1 MPRRLAPDA
10 LRLAILAG
18 VLSVPLIPL
27 ASTFTEDFTTT
38 THRDDALTTA
48 DWDTTAGELRLP
60 PFAPVPLGALDTPGT
75 AEGVA
80 IGSGHAYVA
89 DGQAG
94 LRVVDVSDPT
104 APTVVGALDTPGY
117 AYALAVTGSHAF
129 VADGSSGLRIID
141 VADPAAPTL
150 VGTHDMPGQA
160 IDVTVD
166 GDLALVADLQGRLV
180 LLDITDVTAPSLLA
194 TYGTPPYSNC
204 YDVAV
209 SGDLAFVTAQGA
221 GLLVL
226 DIVDPAAPALLAT
239 LSTPGVPDGVA
250 VAGDIVFVA
259 DGDQGVQVF
268 DVTDPGAPIPL
279 TSIDTPGFAIDVMVA
294 GDALH
299 VADAGGGLQILD
311 VSDPAQ
317 PQPLAGVDP
326 VASTRA
332 VAIGG
337 ELAYIA
343 EQGAGLRIV
352 RVRELTSPLTLVAQD
367 GTSSF
372 ALQVAVSGDLALLAG
387 GGTGLQLFDISDPAA
402 PSQVGGYDLPDD
414 GINAVAMAGDLA
426 VVATTTEG
434 LQTLDISDPANPLLL
449 GSTPSSSGMKIV
461 IAGDL
466 AFVGRSSRWL
476 HLVDIGDPAAP
487 SLVSQLQFASEAT
500 TVAWSGDLLAVGIQ
514 NPSRRVALVDIS
526 DPQAPAVV
534 GEHVMTDPAADV
546 AIGGQLLIAAT
557 PTGAHVVDISDPT
570 SPVLR
575 SIIAGSWDSAFMTGD
590 LAFLGGPSLSVHD
603 LSDPANPVPR
613 ASGSDLGAG
622 TMSLVVS
629 GDHIFSAR
637 RQAGLQVFRAFQ
649 RDVIQADDTARSLPV
664 DAAGRMPVRA
674 RLTSNQAGSVAW
686 AVSADGGAGFQSLTP
701 GADWLRLADPGE
713 DLIWRAILDWSPTA
727 SPVVDDVTLRW
738 MTRPADF
745 TAITDVPDDQG
756 GRVRVAFA
764 RSGHDFADETDLA
777 ITGYQLYRR
786 VDDAQ
791 LRTRIREQGA
801 VPSPTVLADGM
812 LAGAKGDRTPR
823 SGRAA
828 APGLASFA
836 PERLRVLDDE
846 IYVLGG
852 AAGAWTSSGAS
863 GASGVSGASGA
874 SGVSRASG
882 EPAPATLPPGTWQA
896 LTWVAALQ
904 QDGYLVEATTAA
916 DSSAAGGPAWSVYLT
931 TAHTATPSIWYASEP
946 DSGYSVDNLAPAA
959 PTGFTVDHDLPG
971 ATLAWQASEAEDL
984 ASFNVYRGALP
995 EVPIDPANL
1004 VHQTAGTSWYDP
1016 DAGPQDHYR
1025 LTAIDH
1031 AGNQSEPAMPQSVT
1045 AIAGADLPAR
1055 PTLQGAF
1062 PNPFNPSTEIR
1073 FALPTGGAR
1082 VELKIY
1088 DFAGRLVRTLV
1099 DQDLPAG
1106 PHTVSWRGA
1115 DDHGRQLASGVYVC
1129 RLRAGETVA
1138 TRKLNLVK

>member
-1 MPRRLAPDA
+1 MPRRLTLDA

-38 THRDDALTTA
+38 TYRDEALTTA

-60 PFAPVPLGALDTPGT
+60 PFEPVSLGALDTPGT

-80 IGSGHAYVA
+80 IVSGLAYVA

-94 LRVVDVSDPT
+94 LQVIDVSDPT

-117 AYALAVTGSHAF
+117 AYALAVIGSHAF

-150 VGTHDMPGQA
+150 VGTYDTPGLA
-160 IDVTVD
+160 IDLTVD
-166 GDLALVADLQGRLV
+166 GDLALVADIQGRLV

-194 TYGTPPYSNC
+194 TYGTPPSSNC

-209 SGDLAFVTAQGA
+209 SGDLAFVTVQGA

-279 TSIDTPGFAIDVMVA
+279 TSIDTPGFAIDVMVD
-294 GDALH
+294 GDALY

-317 PQPLAGVDP
+317 PQPLAGINT

-343 EQGAGLRIV
+343 EGGAGLRIV
-352 RVRELTSPLTLVAQD
+352 RVRELTSTLPMVAQD
-367 GTSSF
+367 GTANF
-372 ALQVAVSGDLALLAG
+372 ARQVAVSGDLALLAG
-387 GGTGLQLFDISDPAA
+387 GGTGLQLFDISDPTA
-402 PSQVGGYDLPDD
+402 PSQVGGYDLPSDS
-414 GINAVAMAGDLA
+414 ITAVAVAGDLA
-426 VVATTTEG
+426 VVTTNIAG
-434 LQTLDISDPANPLLL
+434 LQTLDISDPANPVLL
-449 GSTPSSSGMKIV
+449 GSTPSSSGQKIV

-476 HLVDIGDPAAP
+476 HIVDISDPAAP
-487 SLVSQLQFASEAT
+487 SLMSELQFAANAA

-534 GEHVMTDPAADV
+534 GEHVMTNPVDDV
-546 AIGGQLLIAAT
+546 AISGQLLLAAT
-557 PTGAHVVDISDPT
+557 PSGAHVVDISDPT

-575 SIIAGSWDSAFMTGD
+575 SIIAGSWNSVFMTGG

-603 LSDPANPVPR
+603 LSDPANPVLR
-613 ASGSDLGAG
+613 ASSSDLGGA
-622 TMSLVVS
+622 TVSLVVS
-629 GDHIFSAR
+629 GDHIFTAR

-649 RDVIQADDTARSLPV
+649 RDVILADDTARSLPV
-664 DAAGRMPVRA
+664 DGADRLLVRA

-713 DLIWRAILDWSPTA
+713 DLVWRAVLDWSPTA
-727 SPVVDDVTLRW
+727 SPVVDDVTLQW
-738 MTRPADF
+738 LNQPADF
-745 TAITDVPDDQG
+745 TAITDVPNDQG

-791 LRTRIREQGA
+791 LRKRIREQGA
-801 VPSPTVLADGM
+801 VPSPTLP
-812 LAGAKGDRTPR
+812 AGSVAGRSPRSGPAATPR
-823 SGRAA
+823 SNPAA
-828 APGLASFA
+828 TPGLAAFA
-836 PERLRVLDDE
+836 PEHLRALDGE
-846 IYVLGG
+846 IYVLGR
-852 AAGAWTSSGAS
+852 AEGAS
-863 GASGVSGASGA
+863 GEATL
-874 SGVSRASG
+874 
-882 EPAPATLPPGTWQA
+882 ATLPPGTWQA

-904 QDGYLVEATTAA
+904 QEGYLVEATTAA
-916 DSSAAGGPAWSVYLT
+916 DSSAAGGPAWSVFLT
-931 TAHTATPSIWYASEP
+931 TAHTTTPSIWYASEP
-946 DSGYSVDNLAPAA
+946 DSGYSVDNLAPAM

-971 ATLAWQASEAEDL
+971 AALAWQASEAEDF
-984 ASFNVYRGALP
+984 ASFSVYRGAVP

-1004 VHQTAGTSWYDP
+1004 VQQTIGTSWYDP

-1031 AGNQSEPAMPQSVT
+1031 AGNESEPAMPQSIT
-1045 AIAGADLPAR
+1045 AIVSADLPAR
-1055 PTLQGAF
+1055 PTLRGAF
-1062 PNPFNPSTEIR
+1062 PNPFNPATEIR

-1082 VELKIY
+1082 VELKVY

-1099 DQDLPAG
+1099 DEDLPAG
-1106 PHTVSWRGA
+1106 EHTVSWRGA
-1115 DDHGRQLASGVYVC
+1115 DDRGRQVASGVYVC